1 MEHKWLYAPEWVG
14 KRLSFVTAGV
24 MTAVCVLWAVD
35 LPVYFGK
42 AFFKEQFLAI
52 VLGLGIASV
61 FLTRRWN
68 GKSGGPL
75 PLFDLFLAM
84 LGLVTL
90 LYASYDYPRLL
101 DAVAFRPPELV
112 AIGTIVVVLVMEGL
126 RRATGWVLF
135 GLIGMFLVYAPFA
148 YLAPGDFVGRKVG
161 LAQLLQYIGFDP
173 SAVFGTPLAV
183 ASSIVVMFILMG
195 KLLFKAGGGDFFTDL
210 AQGTTGRTRGGS
222 AKIAVV
228 ASALFGSISGS
239 AVSNVAST
247 GVITIPLM
255 RKSGYR
261 AVDAGAIEAVASTG
275 GQLMPPIMGAAAF
288 LMAEF
293 LEIPYA
299 SVMTAAFFPA
309 VLYYF
314 AIFLQVDLMAAKSA
328 IRNAEQDLP
337 GPMRVLAE
345 GWHFILPIV
354 VLLYAL
360 FWQNAEPEVAAL
372 WSSLVIVAA
381 GFIKPY
387 KGRRLSLKDVVSTL
401 WETGLA
407 TIELILIVAAAG
419 FVIGILNITGLGFG
433 LTLFLVNVAGEQLWI
448 LLVIAAAVCI
458 LLGMGMP
465 TSGVYVLLATLVGP
479 AIIEAGVEPLAA
491 HMFIL
496 YFGMMSM
503 ITPPIALAAF
513 AAAAITQKSALETG
527 IAAMRFGWVAYIV
540 PFLFIYSP
548 SLLMFGETAEIALE
562 LVTVTLGVS
571 IITIALVGFYRR
583 PVPIPARAVLV
594 IAGLGTMTPV
604 HATSA
609 GAVVNVV
616 CGGFG
621 ILWLAWELVH
631 SRKVAR
637 SAAG

>member
-68 GKSGGPL
+68 GKTGGPL
-75 PLFDLFLAM
+75 PLIDLFLAM

-90 LYASYDYPRLL
+90 LYASFDYPRLL

-135 GLIGMFLVYAPFA
+135 GLIGMFLLYAPFA

-299 SVMTAAFFPA
+299 AVMSAAFFPA

-314 AIFLQVDLMAAKSA
+314 AIFLQVDLMAAKSN

-345 GWHFILPIV
+345 GWHFILPIA

-360 FWQNAEPEVAAL
+360 FWRNAEPEVAAL
-372 WSSLVIVAA
+372 WSSLVIVV
-381 GFIKPY
+381 GGIIKPY
-387 KGRRLSLKDVVSTL
+387 KGKRLSLKDVVSTL

-433 LTLFLVNVAGEQLWI
+433 LTLFLVNLAGEQLWI

-609 GAVVNVV
+609 GAAVNIV
-616 CGGFG
+616 CGGLG
-621 ILWLAWELVH
+621 VLWLGWEIVL

-637 SAAG
+637 STAG